1 MKGLQKTVLLAAVLF
16 GCSAVAPAKESA
28 FRDNKHV
35 AHEFRKQTGTTNPL
49 NLAAV
54 DYCYAGTVLDPATGE
69 MIDLYVVCP
78 GDGVKQNL
86 DLG

>member
-35 AHEFRKQTGTTNPL
+35 AHEFRKQ
-49 NLAAV
+49 
-54 DYCYAGTVLDPATGE
+54 PAQL
-69 MIDLYVVCP
+69 IR
-78 GDGVKQNL
+78 
-86 DLG
+86 